1 MNVGS
6 SPESLQ
12 LIARNKKQDIKKC
25 SICQNS
31 KGKWGTKL
39 TSTEA
44 GWNHI
49 IEATKIFKDDLIL
62 GMFEEDVKNIQ
73 YHTCYAN
80 YRKRKEEL
88 NLKQYS
94 HSSSANFFPNNG
106 SHVACLHLAV
116 QKVPRQ
122 LTLQCHM
129 KKVAFL

>member
-1 MNVGS
+1 
-6 SPESLQ
+6 
-12 LIARNKKQDIKKC
+12 
-25 SICQNS
+25 
-31 KGKWGTKL
+31 
-39 TSTEA
+39 
-44 GWNHI
+44 
-49 IEATKIFKDDLIL
+49 
-62 GMFEEDVKNIQ
+62 MFEEDVKNIQ

-122 LTLQCHM
+122 LMLQCHM
-129 KKVAFL
+129 KKVAFFVAKLNVAEIFRNPTSIKAVPFQLHDCRDTLGAETLAIFAKV